1 MHVGA
6 TEVER
11 TLLAQNMES
20 GSISVFLSH
29 IHGDYTDLNS
39 TLYGAL
45 DVWVD
50 GMGND
55 EVDIRLRDGATSI
68 YDYWAEDGFVIVGGQ
83 DGKHVAIGVK
93 SLGDWARGGPV
104 FGKYRMYGVELA
116 LSTWMESAF
125 GVDARVTMP
134 VISLRLDDTQT
145 TAGERHQEVIDF
157 IEGYKHRIRA
167 SGFLV

>member
-29 IHGDYTDLNS
+29 IHGEYTDLNS

-68 YDYWAEDGFVIVGGQ
+68 YDYWAEDGFVIVGWGRACSFDM
-83 DGKHVAIGVK
+83 DGECFRGRRESDDA
-93 SLGDWARGGPV
+93 GDLL
-104 FGKYRMYGVELA
+104 E
-116 LSTWMESAF
+116 T
-125 GVDARVTMP
+125 
-134 VISLRLDDTQT
+134 
-145 TAGERHQEVIDF
+145 
-157 IEGYKHRIRA
+157 
-167 SGFLV
+167 